1 MNITAEKLQFASMI
15 DARQSRS
22 KDPASIDFTIFA
34 EMAAYLPN
42 PGKTNSPF
50 FLNLL
55 HSQNKI
61 FSRRKMPRPKT
72 NEIVGSRGPGV

>member
-1 MNITAEKLQFASMI
+1 LAA
-15 DARQSRS
+15 
-22 KDPASIDFTIFA
+22 IDFTIFA
-34 EMAAYLPN
+34 EMAAYYLPN
-42 PGKTNSPF
+42 PGKTNSSF

-72 NEIVGSRGPGV
+72 NEIVGSHGPGV